1 MKLYL
6 IGRVKLK
13 ALILAGGFGT
23 RISEETVIRPKPMI
37 QIGGKP
43 ILWHIMKN
51 YSNFGINEFVI
62 LLGYK
67 GYFIKEYFSNYFL
80 HQSDVTIDLSQNS
93 MQVHENKSEPWKVTL
108 LDTGLKTMTG
118 GRIKRAKDYIKDE
131 SFMLTYGDGI
141 SDINFS
147 KLIEFHK
154 KNKKLLTMSAVQPAG
169 RYGSLSIND
178 KDLVTN
184 FLEKPKGDGSWI
196 NGGFFVCEPDILNY
210 IDSDST
216 VFEQGP
222 LENLAKDNQLI
233 AKKHEGFWGC
243 MDSLRDKTYLN
254 ELWDTDKAP
263 WKTW

>member
-1 MKLYL
+1 M
-6 IGRVKLK
+6 
-13 ALILAGGFGT
+13 
-23 RISEETVIRPKPMI
+23 
-37 QIGGKP
+37 
-43 ILWHIMKN
+43 
-51 YSNFGINEFVI
+51 
-62 LLGYK
+62 
-67 GYFIKEYFSNYFL
+67 
-80 HQSDVTIDLSQNS
+80 TIDLSQNS

-108 LDTGLKTMTG
+108 LDTGLNTMTG

-131 SFMLTYGDGI
+131 SFMLTYGDGL
-141 SDINFS
+141 SDINFN

-154 KNKKLLTMSAVQPAG
+154 KSKKLLTMSAVQPAG

-196 NGGFFVCEPDILNY
+196 NGGFFVCEPDILDY

-216 VFEQGP
+216 VFEQSP

-254 ELWDTDKAP
+254 ELWDSDKAP